1 MDPQA
6 QPPVSF
12 FAMATDKRN
21 AEKAKVSRPIDQL
34 NECRTAMQ
42 PSTRVRVH
50 VLFTSKNY
58 VRRRS
63 YRQMITRE

>member
-34 NECRTAMQ
+34 NVQHCYATKYTRARIVYIQKLRT
-42 PSTRVRVH
+42 TK
-50 VLFTSKNY
+50 VL
-58 VRRRS
+58 
-63 YRQMITRE
+63 

>member
-34 NECRTAMQ
+34 NECRTALQ
-42 PSTRVRVH
+42 LSTRVRV
-50 VLFTSKNY
+50 LS
-58 VRRRS
+58 
-63 YRQMITRE
+63 RQVTYDQGRIDKMMT